1 MSWPLVKLGDICD
14 LLNGYAFKSSDY
26 VESSNTLSCRMSNI
40 RPGGVFDIEYNARF
54 LPDDF
59 TTKYSK
65 FMLNDGDVIIAMTD
79 LADSPKILGVPTV
92 VKTGGKNI
100 LLNQRVGKLFI
111 KETDKVYFPYLKL
124 ALNYPRV
131 RAVYKQFAG
140 GGLQINLG
148 KKDLLSVEIPLPP
161 LDEQK
166 RIAAILDKADAIR
179 QKRKQAIDLADEF
192 LRSVFLD
199 MFGDVS
205 GVGESTVEK
214 LAEDRKGS
222 MRTGPFGSQLLH
234 SEFTESGVSVLGI
247 DNAVKNRFEWGK
259 ERFISQDK
267 YSELS
272 RYTVLP
278 GDVLITIMGTCGR
291 CAVVPEDIPVAI
303 NTKHLCCITLDKSK
317 CLPEFLHSYFLYHP
331 IARRYLEKN
340 TKGAIMA
347 GLNMG
352 IVKAMPVPV
361 FPLAM
366 QNKYVEIAKKIESS
380 RYNREEFE
388 TLGNRSFDSISQKA
402 FSGQL

>member
-1 MSWPLVKLGDICD
+1 MSWTQRKLSEVATLIRGITFSKAEGVDRPEVGRVPVIRAGSIQKTLLVNDGQIWVPQEKVKPHQFIRKNDILMCTSS
-14 LLNGYAFKSSDY
+14 GSSDLVGKCAKSDANY
-26 VESSNTLSCRMSNI
+26 EISFGAFCAGIRPDLNMVSPSYLYHFLNSSKFKNWTRNSSGANIKNI
-40 RPGGVFDIEYNARF
+40 RVSE
-54 LPDDF
+54 
-59 TTKYSK
+59 
-65 FMLNDGDVIIAMTD
+65 
-79 LADSPKILGVPTV
+79 LA
-92 VKTGGKNI
+92 
-100 LLNQRVGKLFI
+100 
-111 KETDKVYFPYLKL
+111 EH
-124 ALNYPRV
+124 
-131 RAVYKQFAG
+131 
-140 GGLQINLG
+140 
-148 KKDLLSVEIPLPP
+148 EIPLPP

>member
-1 MSWPLVKLGDICD
+1 MSWPLVTLTEVAEVNPRCPKDIDEDQIVSFVAMASASEEGLLLGEEPKA
-14 LLNGYAFKSSDY
+14 LKETKKG
-26 VESSNTLSCRMSNI
+26 
-40 RPGGVFDIEYNARF
+40 
-54 LPDDF
+54 F
-59 TTKYSK
+59 TY
-65 FMLNDGDVIIAMTD
+65 FERGDVLLAKITPCFENGKSLRPYQIENQVGFGSTEFHVVRANLDRLDPTYLFYLLWNDAFRFVGTNAM
-79 LADSPKILGVPTV
+79 AGAAGQK
-92 VKTGGKNI
+92 
-100 LLNQRVGKLFI
+100 RVGTPF
-111 KETDKVYFPYLKL
+111 LKQL
-124 ALNYPRV
+124 
-131 RAVYKQFAG
+131 
-140 GGLQINLG
+140 
-148 KKDLLSVEIPLPP
+148 EIPLPP

-179 QKRKQAIDLADEF
+179 RKRKQAIDLADEF

-259 ERFISQDK
+259 ERFISQEK

-272 RYTVLP
+272 RYTVLS

-291 CAVVPEDIPVAI
+291 CAVVPEGIPVAI
-303 NTKHLCCITLDKSK
+303 NTKHLCCITLDKNK

-352 IVKAMPVPV
+352 IIKAMPVPV

>member
-1 MSWPLVKLGDICD
+1 MSWDEVH
-14 LLNGYAFKSSDY
+14 
-26 VESSNTLSCRMSNI
+26 
-40 RPGGVFDIEYNARF
+40 
-54 LPDDF
+54 
-59 TTKYSK
+59 
-65 FMLNDGDVIIAMTD
+65 
-79 LADSPKILGVPTV
+79 
-92 VKTGGKNI
+92 
-100 LLNQRVGKLFI
+100 
-111 KETDKVYFPYLKL
+111 
-124 ALNYPRV
+124 
-131 RAVYKQFAG
+131 
-140 GGLQINLG
+140 
-148 KKDLLSVEIPLPP
+148 LLSVCEVSTGKYDANHGVVNGSYQFYTCAEKPIRSNTYSFEGSSIILPGNGANVGLVLYFDGKFEAYQRTYVLNNFRRDVDSKYVYHHLNRYWKLRNEKAQYGSATNYIRMQNFKDYTIPLPP

-291 CAVVPEDIPVAI
+291 CAVVPEGIPVAI

-352 IVKAMPVPV
+352 IIKAMPVPV

-380 RYNREEFE
+380 RYNREESE
-388 TLGNRSFDSISQKA
+388 TLGNRSFDSISQKV

>member
-1 MSWPLVKLGDICD
+1 MSWTQRKLSEVATLIRGITFSKAEGVDRPEVGRVPVIRAGSIQKTLLVNDGQIWVPQEKVKPHQFIRKNDILMCTSS
-14 LLNGYAFKSSDY
+14 GSSDLVGKCAKSDANY
-26 VESSNTLSCRMSNI
+26 EISFGAFCAGIRPDLNMVSPSYLYHFLNSPKFKNWTRNSSGANIKNI
-40 RPGGVFDIEYNARF
+40 RVSE
-54 LPDDF
+54 
-59 TTKYSK
+59 
-65 FMLNDGDVIIAMTD
+65 
-79 LADSPKILGVPTV
+79 LA
-92 VKTGGKNI
+92 
-100 LLNQRVGKLFI
+100 
-111 KETDKVYFPYLKL
+111 EH
-124 ALNYPRV
+124 
-131 RAVYKQFAG
+131 
-140 GGLQINLG
+140 
-148 KKDLLSVEIPLPP
+148 EIPLPP